1 MAKQT
6 HFSRYNEWLIPL
18 FGENY
23 DPRVLYA
30 MFNYL
35 KLDPSKNEKEIRNMF
50 KIGIIWNHMM
60 ITKDTIERLYP
71 IFVDELDK
79 EDAIR
84 DYEKKYKT
92 KVIKVSESQIKRIFG
107 DIL

>member
-1 MAKQT
+1 MTKQT

-18 FGENY
+18 FGEDY

-60 ITKDTIERLYP
+60 ISYM
-71 IFVDELDK
+71 
-79 EDAIR
+79 
-84 DYEKKYKT
+84 
-92 KVIKVSESQIKRIFG
+92 
-107 DIL
+107 

>member
-1 MAKQT
+1 MTRQT

-35 KLDPSKNEKEIRNMF
+35 KLNPSKNEKKN
-50 KIGIIWNHMM
+50 
-60 ITKDTIERLYP
+60 
-71 IFVDELDK
+71 
-79 EDAIR
+79 
-84 DYEKKYKT
+84 
-92 KVIKVSESQIKRIFG
+92 
-107 DIL
+107 

>member
-1 MAKQT
+1 MTKQT
-6 HFSRYNEWLIPL
+6 HFSRYNKWLVPL

-35 KLDPSKNEKEIRNMF
+35 KLNPSKNEKEIREMF
-50 KIGIIWNHMM
+50 TNGIVWNHM
-60 ITKDTIERLYP
+60 IIKKSTIERLYP

-79 EDAIR
+79 EDTIR

-92 KVIKVSESQIKRIFG
+92 KVVRISESQFKRLFG
-107 DIL
+107 NIL

>member
-1 MAKQT
+1 MTKQT

-18 FGENY
+18 FGEDY

-60 ITKDTIERLYP
+60 IKKDTIERLYP

-79 EDAIR
+79 EDAII

-92 KVIKVSESQIKRIFG
+92 KVIKVSEGQIKRIFG

>member
-1 MAKQT
+1 MKKKI
-6 HFSRYNEWLIPL
+6 RE
-18 FGENY
+18 
-23 DPRVLYA
+23 
-30 MFNYL
+30 MFTN
-35 KLDPSKNEKEIRNMF
+35 
-50 KIGIIWNHMM
+50 GIEWNHMI

-84 DYEKKYKT
+84 NYEKKYKT
-92 KVIKVSESQIKRIFG
+92 KVVRISESQFKRIFG

>member
-1 MAKQT
+1 MTKQT

-35 KLDPSKNEKEIRNMF
+35 KLDPSKNEKEIRDIF
-50 KIGIIWNHMM
+50 TIGIIWNHMM

-71 IFVDELDK
+71 IYIDELDK
-79 EDAIR
+79 EDQKKLGAYCHAIVEEM
-84 DYEKKYKT
+84 YEKNKSL
-92 KVIKVSESQIKRIFG
+92 I
-107 DIL
+107 

>member
-1 MAKQT
+1 
-6 HFSRYNEWLIPL
+6 
-18 FGENY
+18 
-23 DPRVLYA
+23 
-30 MFNYL
+30 
-35 KLDPSKNEKEIRNMF
+35 
-50 KIGIIWNHMM
+50 M

-92 KVIKVSESQIKRIFG
+92 KVIRVSESQIKRIFG